1 MIYRK
6 TGSNISLESAGFAG
20 GRFVARETS
29 PGVSGMVPMIH
40 VTDHLGNVRTV
51 VDITDIQRWTTPD
64 PLAEK
69 YYNLSPYAFCAN
81 NPINFV
87 DPDGMD
93 IWEIDEKG
101 VIRWIEQSKD
111 HRLYSVD
118 SLGNRSTDYVE
129 VRNRDI
135 LDALTDKKGI
145 ASYTSS
151 TNIDDFF
158 KVFLFASDN
167 SNVEWALH
175 RGQDN
180 SYTIGTSHSEK
191 GVAVYSV
198 LRGIDK
204 FPLASVHSHPDVVT
218 HKKERESMGYDEGWV
233 QYANDRQKVYWG
245 VVQKYNYV
253 YFPISKTLYN
263 VESDN
268 PRYVKHINTFKDFYF
283 GTLNYR

>member
-1 MIYRK
+1 MNSNGHIICVDTTSTMHQLHLVDNDGRRTDIYIDL
-6 TGSNISLESAGFAG
+6 TNSNILEA
-20 GRFVARETS
+20 
-29 PGVSGMVPMIH
+29 
-40 VTDHLGNVRTV
+40 
-51 VDITDIQRWTTPD
+51 
-64 PLAEK
+64 LA
-69 YYNLSPYAFCAN
+69 
-81 NPINFV
+81 
-87 DPDGMD
+87 
-93 IWEIDEKG
+93 
-101 VIRWIEQSKD
+101 
-111 HRLYSVD
+111 
-118 SLGNRSTDYVE
+118 
-129 VRNRDI
+129 
-135 LDALTDKKGI
+135 DKKGI

-151 TNIDDFF
+151 SNIDDFF

-180 SYTIGTSHSEK
+180 SYTIGTSHNEK
-191 GVAVYSV
+191 GVAAYSV

-245 VVQKYNYV
+245 VVPKYNYV

>member
-1 MIYRK
+1 
-6 TGSNISLESAGFAG
+6 
-20 GRFVARETS
+20 
-29 PGVSGMVPMIH
+29 MVPMIH

-245 VVQKYNYV
+245 VVQKYNYM